1 MSLVSSIGGGAPK
14 SLRWDAPRPGV
25 KVLTLN
31 RPERLNALS
40 WELVDEIT
48 KALALLKSDA
58 DCRVLVV
65 TGAGRGFCSGLDLKM
80 DDPLSDSLVTFMERQ
95 ERLAAIVSAL
105 RALPVP
111 VIAAVNGPAAGGGF
125 ALALACDLR
134 ICSESATFSAAFIR
148 IGLSA
153 CDMGTSYL
161 LPRLVG
167 TGVASELM
175 LTGREIDADYALK
188 VGVVTQVLS
197 GDVLMDEALKLASEI
212 MANTPFGV
220 RMTKEVLAI
229 NLDAPSLSA
238 ALALENRTQFLAS
251 RTLDAKQMLQS
262 FADKRTR
269 SVKVSDDGN

>member
-48 KALALLKSDA
+48 NALALLKSDA

>member
-1 MSLVSSIGGGAPK
+1 MSLVSSNEVAQPTN
-14 SLRWDAPRPGV
+14 LRVDVPRSGI
-25 KVLTLN
+25 KVLTLD
-31 RPERLNALS
+31 RPHRLNALS

-48 KALALLKSDA
+48 DTLATLKND
-58 DCRVLVV
+58 DECRVLVL

-80 DDPLSDSLVTFMERQ
+80 DDPLSDSLPVFIQRQ
-95 ERLAAIVSAL
+95 ERLASIVMAL
-105 RALPVP
+105 RTLPMP

-153 CDMGTSYL
+153 CDMGVSYL

-175 LTGREIDADYALK
+175 LTGREFDAAYAVK
-188 VGVVTQVLS
+188 VGVVSQVYANEDLLNQAL
-197 GDVLMDEALKLASEI
+197 DLADEIA
-212 MANTPFGV
+212 ANTAFGV

-229 NLDAPSLSA
+229 NLNAPSLSA
-238 ALALENRTQFLAS
+238 ALDLENRTQALAGRIIDS
-251 RTLDAKQMLQS
+251 KEVLRAFTAKRLPES
-262 FADKRTR
+262 E
-269 SVKVSDDGN
+269 